1 MINKKVFPSK
11 EMELRKSNISLR
23 ELMFILISFIMGHAS
38 LFNIYPFGLPFI
50 SSVIMKEKNK
60 AYLILPV
67 FIGTFTG
74 VKDVNFLWKYGLAY
88 IIFTLLIL
96 TFKKEIQIKKWLLP
110 FLCPASLIMGGL
122 LSFLW
127 VAFSYYDIILLIL
140 ETLLTYISVIILS
153 EGLTFF
159 YTPERGN
166 VEKLITLTI
175 IFGSILKL
183 IGNTVFFGVPIKN
196 LVISAI
202 IVFSAF
208 ARGTGEVFGYGV
220 ILSLLAYPSSLL
232 PWALTF
238 YSISGCF
245 AFFLK
250 KYGKI
255 AVFTGFLIGYGIYH
269 YYIGLRSVNFLN
281 YPSLVLIFIVTIL
294 TPEAAIKKLEKT
306 LSLDEES
313 SGDINNIL
321 KEMIKTQLV
330 ELANTLEE
338 MGKIYKYPIRN
349 GDLNPLEDSILKIKN
364 RICRECALFKACWDR
379 DYKST
384 IADIF
389 KLYSA
394 KEVFLDGDL
403 PRLFKVRCGKLE
415 EIYKF
420 IKMDKEKNELKKV
433 LDAMVKEISDI
444 SFEKVKHFAS
454 CLKMLAEKG
463 IDENRYAEDLKEE
476 LLKEGINVENII
488 IGDEGEG
495 HNYYIIK
502 RPCMGNRTCEIKIM
516 PFFENA
522 FIKGAN
528 MVKVDCPLRSGK
540 EKCRIKIVP
549 RSVLSVAVGYVN
561 IPKEGASF
569 SGDSA
574 TFFETLGGKYFMA
587 LSDGMG
593 VGEKAKN
600 HSEKTLLIFENL
612 IESGYDLEDAIRI
625 LNSAMQVYGSGGDS
639 FSTLDITFIDLS
651 SGMAEF
657 VKAGAVSSFIKR
669 KDKVES
675 LRGSALPIGVMDG
688 INPVKIKKKLMPQD
702 MVIMVTDGVMDSIK
716 TEGDKEEKF
725 IKIIESIKTT
735 NPQEFAE
742 RILKKVLEGSEEKR
756 DDMAVLVGLVWER
769 KN

>member
-1 MINKKVFPSK
+1 MINKKVFPPK
-11 EMELRKSNISLR
+11 EMELKKSNISLR
-23 ELMFILISFIMGHAS
+23 ELMLILIGFIMGHAS

-50 SSVIMKEKNK
+50 SSIILKDKNK

-74 VKDVNFLWKYGLAY
+74 VKNVNFLWKYGLAY

-96 TFKKEIQIKKWLLP
+96 TFKKEINIKKWLLP
-110 FLCPASLIMGGL
+110 FLCSASIIMGGL

-127 VAFSYYDIILLIL
+127 VAPSYYDIILLIL
-140 ETLLTYISVIILS
+140 ETLLSYISVIILS

-159 YTPERGN
+159 YTLERGN
-166 VEKLITLTI
+166 VEKLIALTI
-175 IFGSILKL
+175 ISGSILKL
-183 IGNTVFFGVPIKN
+183 IGNTVFFGVSIKN
-196 LVISAI
+196 LIISAI

-238 YSISGCF
+238 YSIAGCF
-245 AFFLK
+245 ASFLK

-255 AVFTGFLIGYGIYH
+255 GVLAGFLIGYGIYH

-281 YPSLVLIFIVTIL
+281 YQSLILILIATFLI
-294 TPEAAIKKLEKT
+294 PEAVIKKLENT
-306 LSLDEES
+306 LSLNEES
-313 SGDINNIL
+313 SGDINIL
-321 KEMIKTQLV
+321 KDMINTQMI

-338 MGKIYKYPIRN
+338 MGKIYKYPIRDGN
-349 GDLNPLEDSILKIKN
+349 LNPLEDSILKIKN
-364 RICRECALFKACWDR
+364 RICRDCALFKACWDR

-389 KLYSA
+389 KLYTA

-415 EIYKF
+415 EIYRF

-433 LDAMVKEISDI
+433 LDAMVREISDI

-454 CLKMLAEKG
+454 CLKMLAKKG

-476 LLKEGINVENII
+476 LSKEGINVENII
-488 IGDEGEG
+488 IADEGKG
-495 HNYYIIK
+495 YSYYIIK
-502 RPCMGNRTCEIKIM
+502 RPCMGNRTCEVKIM

-522 FIKGAN
+522 FIKGAD
-528 MVKVDCPLRSGK
+528 MLKVDCPLRSGK

-549 RSVLSVAVGYVN
+549 RSFLSVAVGYVN

-574 TFFETLGGKYFMA
+574 TFFETVGGQYYMA

-593 VGEKAKN
+593 VGEKARN

-612 IESGYDLEDAIRI
+612 IESGYGLEDAIRI

-688 INPVKIKKKLMPQD
+688 INPVRIRKKLMPQD

-716 TEGDKEEKF
+716 SEGDKEEKF

-742 RILKKVLEGSEEKR
+742 KILKKVLEGSEEKR
-756 DDMAVLVGLVWER
+756 DDMAILVGLVWER